1 MSDYIYKCQKKN
13 WGTMIFDDSTAF
25 HFIVVSNISF
35 HLLKAIS
42 EMLAE

>member
-1 MSDYIYKCQKKN
+1 
-13 WGTMIFDDSTAF
+13 MIFYDSTAF